1 MPVLMSLL
9 SSARVKARLALA
21 GVQGGYGHV
30 ALEGGRVVG
39 WAWASGQDLPE
50 LEMRVASKPVHSF
63 KATLVRTDLQALG
76 LPPSARG
83 FSLSLQNLPLPM
95 IATDVDFALRTRAGG
110 SAGLR
115 GSPLR
120 LAGVAAPAL
129 QERGIHASGPH
140 LLTRLPA
147 ASGGHPPVLRHG
159 RDRLMLAARAAAA
172 IHHRSIDGS
181 ALRSAL
187 DAAIVGHADEGQA
200 LAGLLHVWR
209 AWAEV
214 HALPAPGPNPEALKG
229 PTAARLDVALEI
241 IHDQIAASYRG
252 AVQA

>member
-1 MPVLMSLL
+1 MPSPTSLL

-21 GVQGGYGHV
+21 RVQGGYGHV

-50 LEMRVASKPVHSF
+50 VEMRVAGKPVHSF
-63 KATLVRTDLQALG
+63 KATHARTDLQALG

-83 FSLSLQNLPLPM
+83 FSISLQALPLPM

-110 SAGLR
+110 STALR

-129 QERGIHASGPH
+129 QEGVIQASGPH
-140 LLTRLPA
+140 LIARLEGPNDK
-147 ASGGHPPVLRHG
+147 HPSVLRHG

-172 IHHRSIDGS
+172 IHHRPLDGY
-181 ALRSAL
+181 ALRCAL
-187 DAAIVGHADEGQA
+187 DAAMAERADEDQA
-200 LAGLLHVWR
+200 LAALLHGWR
-209 AWAEV
+209 AWAEQN
-214 HALPAPGPNPEALKG
+214 ALAAPGPDPEALSG
-229 PTAARLDVALEI
+229 PTPSRLDAALEI
-241 IHDQIAASYRG
+241 IHDQIAAGYR
-252 AVQA
+252 ASVRA